1 MIPKKAT
8 GLILLLVLAC
18 GLILFSRT
26 VGHSLA
32 SYFFGPYGPI
42 VPYTTHIVLFQFKEG
57 TSAFA
62 IKEITSK
69 FFGLKKSCVHPST
82 RQPYILSIGGGKDIS
97 VENLQSGFSHAFL
110 LNFYSNQDRDY
121 YVNEDPVHKAFK
133 EAAGA
138 VVEKTLVV
146 DFQDGV
152 FTTAE

>member
-8 GLILLLVLAC
+8 GLILFLVLAC

-62 IKEITSK
+62 IKEVSRQSIVKNEHRAQSMCLCC
-69 FFGLKKSCVHPST
+69 FGFKGVLNQGRLRPSS
-82 RQPYILSIGGGKDIS
+82 L
-97 VENLQSGFSHAFL
+97 A
-110 LNFYSNQDRDY
+110 
-121 YVNEDPVHKAFK
+121 
-133 EAAGA
+133 
-138 VVEKTLVV
+138 
-146 DFQDGV
+146 
-152 FTTAE
+152 